1 MMGDASALPAAMRF
15 STADLEANRQ
25 GLLSPAQ
32 IARIIS
38 LRQRKMLIAASLF
51 LVLVLAATVLIY
63 VGQLNRSAILFGAGA
78 ALTVIN
84 AIQVGRAGRDYMS
97 VGGDLRR
104 GRVEVLAG
112 DVERVLR
119 RGRASDS
126 YLLRINGAEL
136 TVTKEVFVGFRHEAP
151 YRIYRA
157 SVSRNLL
164 SAEPMSY
171 GLEGN
176 CSGRK

>member
-1 MMGDASALPAAMRF
+1 MGDASALPVALRF
-15 STADLEANRQ
+15 STEDLEANRQ

-32 IARIIS
+32 IACMIS
-38 LRQRKMLIAASLF
+38 IRQRRMLIAAALF
-51 LVLVLAATVLIY
+51 IILVLAATVLIY
-63 VGQLNRSAILFGAGA
+63 VGQLNRNAILFGAGA

-84 AIQVGRAGRDYMS
+84 AVLVGRAGRDFMS

-112 DVERVLR
+112 DVERVLS

-126 YLLRINGAEL
+126 YMLRINGAEL
-136 TVTKEVFVGFRHEAP
+136 TVAKEVFVGFRHEAP

-164 SAEPMSY
+164 SAEPMS
-171 GLEGN
+171 
-176 CSGRK
+176 

>member
-1 MMGDASALPAAMRF
+1 MVDASALPAALRF

-32 IARIIS
+32 IARMIS
-38 LRQRKMLIAASLF
+38 VRQRKLLIAAVLF
-51 LVLVLAATVLIY
+51 VVLVLAATVLVYI
-63 VGQLNRSAILFGAGA
+63 GQLNRSAILFGAGA

-84 AIQVGRAGRDYMS
+84 AIQVGRAGREYMS
-97 VGGDLRR
+97 VSGDLRR
-104 GRVEVLAG
+104 GRVEVLTG

-136 TVTKEVFVGFRHEAP
+136 SVTKEVFVGFRHEAP
-151 YRIYRA
+151 YRIYHA
-157 SVSRNLL
+157 SVTRTLL

-171 GLEGN
+171 GLVGN
-176 CSGRK
+176 CNGQK

>member
-1 MMGDASALPAAMRF
+1 MGDASALPVALRF
-15 STADLEANRQ
+15 STEDLEANRQ

-32 IARIIS
+32 IARMIS
-38 LRQRKMLIAASLF
+38 IRQRRMLIAAALF
-51 LVLVLAATVLIY
+51 IILVLAATVLIY
-63 VGQLNRSAILFGAGA
+63 VGQLNRNAILFGAGA

-84 AIQVGRAGRDYMS
+84 AVLVGRAGRDFMS

-112 DVERVLR
+112 DVERVLS

-126 YLLRINGAEL
+126 YMLRINGAEL
-136 TVTKEVFVGFRHEAP
+136 TVAKEVFVGFRHEAP

-164 SAEPMSY
+164 SAEPMS
-171 GLEGN
+171 
-176 CSGRK
+176 